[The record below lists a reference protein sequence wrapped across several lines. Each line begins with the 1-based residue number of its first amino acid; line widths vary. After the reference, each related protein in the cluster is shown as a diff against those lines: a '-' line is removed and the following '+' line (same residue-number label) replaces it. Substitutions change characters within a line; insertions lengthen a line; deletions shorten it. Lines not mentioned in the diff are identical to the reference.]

1 MTLFEI
7 IMLRSMQKMSE
18 CAAAKL
24 RENAQNAVD
33 VTDSFLLY
41 QGVPWRARG
50 AIPFQ
55 LLFRKPDP

>member
-1 MTLFEI
+1 
-7 IMLRSMQKMSE
+7 MQKMSE